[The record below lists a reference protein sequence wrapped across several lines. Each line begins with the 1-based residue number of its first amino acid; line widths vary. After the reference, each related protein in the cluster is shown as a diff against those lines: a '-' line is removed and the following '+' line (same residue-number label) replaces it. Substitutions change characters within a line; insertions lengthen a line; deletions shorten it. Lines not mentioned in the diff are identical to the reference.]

1 MSDHICTQVW
11 DVIIEMHYRCTD
23 MCIWA
28 RIYILCDDD
37 VWMWI
42 CRSMVARN
50 MIHMSKIAWN
60 IIKIILSICMHL
72 KVKIHLKSN
81 KNMYAYKHNR
91 YMGKMIWEN
100 DIQGYMIPRAW
111 SLSNAH
117 DMICVGEKR
126 YAEMVL
132 NMDIQHSMKRK

>member
-1 MSDHICTQVW
+1 MLLLRCIIDVQICAY
-11 DVIIEMHYRCTD
+11 EHGF
-23 MCIWA
+23 
-28 RIYILCDDD
+28 IYCVMMMYGCGYVGAWLHG
-37 VWMWI
+37 
-42 CRSMVARN
+42 N

-100 DIQGYMIPRAW
+100 DIQGYMIPRA
-111 SLSNAH
+111 
-117 DMICVGEKR
+117 
-126 YAEMVL
+126 
-132 NMDIQHSMKRK
+132 